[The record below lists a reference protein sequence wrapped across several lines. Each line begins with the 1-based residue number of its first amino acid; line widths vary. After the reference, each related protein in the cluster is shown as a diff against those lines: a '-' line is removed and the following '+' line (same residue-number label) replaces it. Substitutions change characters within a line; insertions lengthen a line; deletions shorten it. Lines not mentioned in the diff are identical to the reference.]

1 MSSKETF
8 TQISP
13 SEFFYRNRDL
23 AGFSNPTRSLYT
35 AVREFVENSLDACD
49 QKGILADVHMSIKA
63 VDAEKPDPK
72 QYILTVR
79 DNGPGIESNHVP
91 LAFGTVLYGS
101 KFGLKQ
107 ARGMFGLGA
116 TMAILYGQITTNK
129 PVVVKSSTDGKIQ
142 DEYEMLLDIQKNK
155 PVILKHETKEVSK
168 SGLSV
173 SICLEGDYAKAGT
186 KIRDYVYQ
194 TSLITPYATITFDD
208 PKGEKYRY
216 TKVIRTMPPSPTII
230 RPHPHGI
237 DVETIRRMLLD
248 TNYQIPAVDNNMIL
262 KVRKELGLAN
272 KNLSHSE
279 IMDKT
284 QKKWKTL
291 TRPVRIIM
299 ALMSFLKMDFEK
311 LSKTTIE
318 EIEAGM
324 VEACRDTGVSL
335 VGGETADM
343 PDTYLPG
350 EHDLVGVIT
359 GVAEKDKIITG
370 ETIQPGDVVLGL
382 PASGLHTNGYSLA
395 RKLFFE
401 IGGYDV
407 NDTIPELEK
416 SVGLT
421 LLEPHINYT
430 NHVFGVLDKEIG
442 VKGIAHITGG
452 GLVENIPR
460 ILPDGCC
467 VEIHRGSWPGVPIF
481 NVMQSIGNVD
491 ENEMYRTFNMG
502 IGMIIIAAPD
512 QVNSIKKII
521 DVHEVGFVV
530 AGGNQVNII

>member
-1 MSSKETF
+1 MSQNKMDYKSAGVDIDAGNEAVERIKKGVRSTF
-8 TQISP
+8 TTNVLTGLGS
-13 SEFFYRNRDL
+13 F
-23 AGFSNPTRSLYT
+23 GSLYDLKSILDDY
-35 AVREFVENSLDACD
+35 ENPVLV
-49 QKGILADVHMSIKA
+49 QSI
-63 VDAEKPDPK
+63 
-72 QYILTVR
+72 
-79 DNGPGIESNHVP
+79 
-91 LAFGTVLYGS
+91 
-101 KFGLKQ
+101 
-107 ARGMFGLGA
+107 
-116 TMAILYGQITTNK
+116 
-129 PVVVKSSTDGKIQ
+129 DG
-142 DEYEMLLDIQKNK
+142 
-155 PVILKHETKEVSK
+155 V
-168 SGLSV
+168 
-173 SICLEGDYAKAGT
+173 GT
-186 KIRDYVYQ
+186 KAIIARK
-194 TSLITPYATITFDD
+194 LGKFNTI
-208 PKGEKYRY
+208 
-216 TKVIRTMPPSPTII
+216 
-230 RPHPHGI
+230 GI
-237 DVETIRRMLLD
+237 DLLSACAND
-248 TNYQIPAVDNNMIL
+248 IL
-262 KVRKELGLAN
+262 VMGARPLTFLDYIAN
-272 KNLSHSE
+272 
-279 IMDKT
+279 DK
-284 QKKWKTL
+284 
-291 TRPVRIIM
+291 
-299 ALMSFLKMDFEK
+299 LMPD
-311 LSKTTIE
+311 TIE
-318 EIEAGM
+318 EIVAGM
-324 VEACRDTGVSL
+324 VQACRDTGVSL
-335 VGGETADM
+335 VGGETAEM

-359 GVAEKDKIITG
+359 GVVEKDKIITG
-370 ETIQPGDVVLGL
+370 EAIQPGDVVLGL
-382 PASGLHTNGYSLA
+382 LSSGLHTNGYSLA